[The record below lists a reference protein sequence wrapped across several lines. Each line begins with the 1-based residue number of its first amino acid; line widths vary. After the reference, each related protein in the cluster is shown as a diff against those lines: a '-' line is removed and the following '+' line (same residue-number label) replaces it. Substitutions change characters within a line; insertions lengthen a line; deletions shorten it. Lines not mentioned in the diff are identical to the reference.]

1 MERNRNSRSKGIR
14 LGRSLRQRPHR
25 TAAMSDRQLQAY
37 QRELPEAERV
47 LAARKKPPPANDL
60 PKSDATTVTLET
72 PATAALG
79 EDGPRGPSPEIAAM
93 DKKLSLLLNEMAWV
107 REEMVTIVDKLP
119 EDAAALKKIVEEATV
134 QEAPPLMGAIGRA
147 ISFPFSLGK

>member
-1 MERNRNSRSKGIR
+1 M
-14 LGRSLRQRPHR
+14 LGVLFCLVGVLV
-25 TAAMSDRQLQAY
+25 TMV
-37 QRELPEAERV
+37 ERV

-60 PKSDATTVTLET
+60 PKSDATTVILEK

-93 DKKLSLLLNEMAWV
+93 DKKLSLLLNEMASV

-119 EDAAALKKIVEEATV
+119 DDAAALKKIVEEAP
-134 QEAPPLMGAIGRA
+134 PPLMGAIGRA

>member
-1 MERNRNSRSKGIR
+1 M
-14 LGRSLRQRPHR
+14 LGVLFCLVGMLV
-25 TAAMSDRQLQAY
+25 TMV
-37 QRELPEAERV
+37 ERV

-79 EDGPRGPSPEIAAM
+79 EDGPRGPSPEMAAM

-107 REEMVTIVDKLP
+107 REEIVTIA